1 MIGKRSLCAG
11 LSALMLTG
19 LLAGCGESGPA
30 QATPDPG
37 DIAYQTAGISRDT
50 VLFTVDGSEVT
61 ADEYLFWLQNIISEA
76 GNYGQ
81 LPEGDDWTT
90 AEIEGTPAAEY
101 LKTQALDT
109 SKLYT
114 VVSNQAAK
122 EGVTLSEEE
131 RSAAQTQLEQL
142 ESQIGLYYPGMTLQ
156 DWLDSQCISKETF
169 ERLNSVSTLA
179 QSLQDTLAEN
189 GTLEITDADLD
200 SLVTELMGETYKVKH
215 ILLAFP
221 EKEADNQVTDEEKAA
236 LKAEAD
242 TLLAQIRAAE
252 DPYAEFDRVMNE
264 RSEDGRDENGELA
277 APDGYVAYAGQMVPE
292 FEEASLAL
300 EPGAFSEPVE
310 TTYGYHLILRLEM
323 TDEDRQEL
331 REMVRPYQINM
342 LMTELNET
350 WMDEAVVETTQ
361 AYQDLDPKAFYDK
374 LTQLNEAR
382 EAERAAANPTPTP
395 SPELEADD
403 PAATG
408 AVG

>member
-19 LLAGCGESGPA
+19 LLAGCGEPAPA
-30 QATPDPG
+30 QPTPGPG
-37 DIAYQTAGISRDT
+37 DIAYQTAGIPRDT
-50 VLFTVDGSEVT
+50 VLLTVDGTEVT
-61 ADEYLFWLQNIISEA
+61 ADEYLFWLQNIIVEA

-81 LPEGDDWTT
+81 LPEGDDWTA

-101 LKTQALDT
+101 LKTQALET

-114 VVSNQAAK
+114 VVANRAAQ
-122 EGVTLSEEE
+122 EGVTLSEEDQD
-131 RSAAQTQLEQL
+131 SLQAQLDQFEAQLP
-142 ESQIGLYYPGMTLQ
+142 LYYPGMTLQ
-156 DWLDSQCISKETF
+156 DWLDSQCISQDTF
-169 ERLNSVSTLA
+169 LRLNGVSTLA
-179 QSLQDTLAEN
+179 QSLQSALVDSGSLTV
-189 GTLEITDADLD
+189 TDADLD
-200 SLVTELMGETYKVKH
+200 GLVAELMGETYKVKH

-252 DPYAEFDRVMNE
+252 DPYAEFDQIMNE
-264 RSEDGRDENGELA
+264 RSEDGRDENGNLA
-277 APDGYVAYAGQMVPE
+277 APDGYVAYSGQMVPQ

-310 TTYGYHLILRLEM
+310 TDYGYHLILRLEM

-331 REMVRPYQINM
+331 REMVRPYQENL
-342 LMTELNET
+342 LMTELNEQ

-361 AYQDLDPKAFYDK
+361 AYQDLDPKAFYDA
-374 LTQLNEAR
+374 LTARNEAR

-395 SPELEADD
+395 SPELDAAD
-403 PAATG
+403 PAASD